1 MDELLNIALRSLA
14 VYVFII
20 LAIRVSGKKEL
31 SQLSVVDLVFI
42 LLISNSVQNAMVGQN
57 TSLQGGLV
65 AALVLFLAN
74 FGLKK
79 LMFKNSKIKDL
90 IEAEPVILVKDGILD
105 KNALNKSEI
114 TIDELE
120 ESVREHGVENISE
133 VKLAVYDRWGAR
145 VFYSEDVLKGW
156 DGTYKGQL
164 CKNDIYTWVL
174 SYKGLDR
181 KTYHRSGHVSLL
193 RTEK

>member
-1 MDELLNIALRSLA
+1 MAYEYLKIAFSTTV
-14 VYVFII
+14 VYFFII
-20 LAIRVSGKKEL
+20 LALRLFGKKEL
-31 SQLSVVDLVFI
+31 AQLTTVDLVFI
-42 LLISNSVQNAMVGQN
+42 LLISNAVQNAMVGQD

-90 IEAEPVILVKDGILD
+90 IETEPIILVKDGILD

-133 VKLAVYDRWGAR
+133 VKLAILEV
-145 VFYSEDVLKGW
+145 
-156 DGTYKGQL
+156 DGNISVISFDTNKQTHFTRHKKK
-164 CKNDIYTWVL
+164 KNFR
-174 SYKGLDR
+174 R
-181 KTYHRSGHVSLL
+181 KL
-193 RTEK
+193 